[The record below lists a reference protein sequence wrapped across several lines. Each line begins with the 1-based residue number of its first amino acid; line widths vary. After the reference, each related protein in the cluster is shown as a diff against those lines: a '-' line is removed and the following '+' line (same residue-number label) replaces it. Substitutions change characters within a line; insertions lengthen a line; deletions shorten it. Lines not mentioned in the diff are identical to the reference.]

1 MKKHLCTVLPSIL
14 AVTLLALPGFAR
26 VKKMRQSVQVG
37 PVNIVMLDEHEFG
50 SPGKMQPFMDK
61 LVSHMAA
68 TNGCSEADG
77 KFFANLNKAENFVE
91 NQEPQFG
98 ILSLS
103 AFLALREAYDL
114 NVLGVVHMKNDGG
127 RKYHVVTKSAGSL
140 ASCRGK
146 KLASLFGKDEQF
158 IDNVV
163 ADGDFSLEDFR
174 VVNTTNPL
182 KTVRK
187 VIRGAANAAL
197 IDNA

>member
-1 MKKHLCTVLPSIL
+1 
-14 AVTLLALPGFAR
+14 
-26 VKKMRQSVQVG
+26 
-37 PVNIVMLDEHEFG
+37 ML
-50 SPGKMQPFMDK
+50 KIK
-61 LVSHMAA
+61 
-68 TNGCSEADG
+68 T
-77 KFFANLNKAENFVE
+77 
-91 NQEPQFG
+91 PQFG

-163 ADGDFSLEDFR
+163 ADGDFSLEDFK

-197 IDNA
+197 IDNAQFSELAHIDGGDDLKAVWSSATLPPVAVVSFFGTPDPLRAKFKQTLGSLGSGEGKAIFDKLGIQSIQPKGESVYAEVIAAYE